1 MSSLTTKIDQVKSS
15 TDGYV
20 VMVDGR
26 GEVADAATIVN
37 DLNLLTSTEIVGL
50 IDSVLLIDDGG
61 GANNEHLL
69 TPMPSTSDPD
79 GRNKINDAGLTS
91 VATCTNVGAA
101 AVGASNRIVSV
112 ARPTTGAGSG
122 PTLFNTQFVDDDLS
136 SDPTIIVAT
145 VYGAYDQV
153 CNSTGSSVIASP
165 HSYIKHSVGG
175 HNNII
180 GGSTLL
186 ISGTSTRCLQLAG
199 LCTVI
204 HDGNFTTAI
213 NCDQTTL
220 NGASR
225 TTAIGCFGGT
235 VITSID
241 SLHVAATGTTISGT
255 KSLTVGNVTFSG
267 TYSVAAGASVIH
279 SGTCGL
285 SVGNGVTNAKN
296 NATVFGSN
304 TAALQDNSLNIGGVQ
319 ISTKGDAT
327 VCVPVD
333 GVLSTGSGQTL
344 SLIQFPAGCNVAGI
358 CEVSLIGK
366 VVGENKII
374 AWSNTIAFRNN
385 ADTINLIDATGSGA
399 NLYRSVDLS
408 DSGLTWAAGNAG
420 LIRIAANATLL
431 RIVTPQ
437 FTDAST
443 SVKWV
448 ASAKITLTREDVI
461 T

>member
-1 MSSLTTKIDQVKSS
+1 MTITAFPVSSVLASGKGVYGRSS
-15 TDGYV
+15 DG
-20 VMVDGR
+20 DGP
-26 GEVADAATIVN
+26 GE
-37 DLNLLTSTEIVGL
+37 LLTAEQLRAIGG
-50 IDSVLLIDDGG
+50 IDIIIGVDDGG

-69 TPMPSTSDPD
+69 TPMPSTLDPD
-79 GRNKINDAGLTS
+79 GRNTINDAGLTS

-101 AVGASNRIVSV
+101 SVGASNRIASV
-112 ARPTTGAGSG
+112 ARPTTGAGG
-122 PTLFNTQFVDDDLS
+122 GTTLFNSQFVDDDLS

-153 CNSTGSSVIASP
+153 CNSTGSAIIASP
-165 HSYIKHSVGG
+165 HSYIKHSAGG

-186 ISGTSTRCLQLAG
+186 ISGTSTRCLHLAG
-199 LCTVI
+199 LYTVI
-204 HDGNFTTAI
+204 HNGNFTTSI
-213 NCDQTTL
+213 NCDQTTMD
-220 NGASR
+220 GASR

-267 TYSVAAGASVIH
+267 TYSLAVGATVVH
-279 SGTCGL
+279 SGTYGL
-285 SVGNGVTNAKN
+285 TVGNGVTNAKN
-296 NATVFGSN
+296 NAAVLGSN
-304 TAALQDNSLNIGGVQ
+304 TVAMQDNSLTIGGVQ

-327 VCVPVD
+327 VCVLVD

-385 ADTINLIDATGSGA
+385 SDVINLIDTTGSGS

-408 DSGLTWAAGNAG
+408 DAGLTWAAGNSG

-431 RIVTPQ
+431 RLVTPQ

-448 ASAKITLTREDVI
+448 ASAKITLTREDVV